1 MGSEKLSA
9 HHWRRRRNRGDPDLG
24 AIKELVRRYGADPTL
39 LYSIE
44 EILSDDE
51 RWSEHSDADA
61 IWGEALESEQSDLRL
76 GSSAWVFGQ
85 NPDGASGS
93 SGFVEDY
100 APEAD
105 NLFKNATLQQ
115 LNCDVISA

>member
-1 MGSEKLSA
+1 M
-9 HHWRRRRNRGDPDLG
+9 G